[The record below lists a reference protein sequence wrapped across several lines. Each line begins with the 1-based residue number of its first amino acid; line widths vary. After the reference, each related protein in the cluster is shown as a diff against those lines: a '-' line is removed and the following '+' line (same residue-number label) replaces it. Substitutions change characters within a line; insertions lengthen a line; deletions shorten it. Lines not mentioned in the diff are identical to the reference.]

1 MPTGNVDY
9 HAPTPERARPS
20 SSIEI
25 LADRVRRV
33 AFAWERQ
40 DEDAARTELRTLA
53 LEAELLAKM
62 VQLPFPSSPYRR
74 QMVAATRE
82 ATERASC

>member
-1 MPTGNVDY
+1 MPPRIEDI
-9 HAPTPERARPS
+9 HAPTPERPRP